1 MSITAVL
8 IVYNEEKRIE
18 ATLKSFKWCDEII
31 VMDRNSSDRTREI
44 AKKYTS
50 KIFLLPSSEFSPQD
64 NNAWLPHVT
73 GEWVLQVTASDL
85 IHPVLAGRI
94 KELTEDSSFKYD
106 VIHVP
111 FRRYVLG
118 LETLRSP
125 WYSELSPSLL
135 SRKSVIRIDPGSVHG
150 AIYFDTERHYNMPNS
165 DKFCMYHLTHSSVDI
180 MMDRHMVYCRAE
192 ARLYPKDKP
201 LRAAFA
207 DVFRGLY
214 ILLVKRRTFLMGWNG
229 VALGLAYLSYWMLR
243 FVYIWEA
250 RAPKASETYAK
261 IQAEMEK
268 AWADARQTAK

>member
-8 IVYNEEKRIE
+8 LVYNEEKRIE
-18 ATLKSFKWCDEII
+18 AALKSFKWCDEII
-31 VMDRNSSDRTREI
+31 VVDRNSPDRTREI
-44 AKKYTS
+44 AGKYTS

-73 GEWVLQVTASDL
+73 SEWVLQVTASDL
-85 IHPVLAGRI
+85 IHPALARQI
-94 KELTEDSSFKYD
+94 QELTEDPAFKYD

-118 LETLRSP
+118 LETPRSP

-135 SRKSVIRIDPGSVHG
+135 SRKNVIRIDPESVHG
-150 AIYFDTERHYNMPNS
+150 AIYFDTKRHYDMRNS
-165 DKFCMYHLTHSSVDI
+165 EKFCMYHLTHSSADI

-192 ARLYPKDKP
+192 ARLYPKDKS
-201 LRAAFA
+201 LKAAFV

-214 ILLVKRRTFLMGWNG
+214 VLLVKRRTFMMGWNG
-229 VALGLAYLSYWMLR
+229 AALGLAYLSYWMLR

-250 RAPKASETYAK
+250 RVPRASETYAK

-268 AWADARQTAK
+268 AWTDLQSK